1 MNARVPVAVVA
12 AMLWGFPAAAK
23 EGGTMETGANAWVV
37 DSGGVGPV
45 RLGRALPRTLLPVD
59 VGSRYFA
66 RYIAD
71 VQPAEGFEFDT
82 PPVRVF
88 LARGPFAR
96 KACSRTVEAA
106 PDAFRDA
113 AVRAARRG
121 AKVDLV
127 MVVGPG
133 PATAEGIGVGSRL
146 AALLGA
152 YPDLELNPV
161 PPTLGHDECMAMTR
175 RVPGVYFAFESC
187 EAARAGAPVVRV
199 DVWRNRLGCR

>member
-1 MNARVPVAVVA
+1 MNARVPAVVVA
-12 AMLWGFPAAAK
+12 AMLWGFPVVAK
-23 EGGTMETGANAWVV
+23 EGGAMEPVANAWIV

-45 RLGRALPRTLLPVD
+45 RLGHALPRALLPAG

-71 VQPAEGFEFDT
+71 FQPTEGFEFDT

-96 KACSRTVEAA
+96 KACSKTVEPA
-106 PDAFRDA
+106 PEAYRDA

-133 PATAEGIGVGSRL
+133 PATAEGIGVGTGL
-146 AALLGA
+146 AELRDA
-152 YPDLELNPV
+152 YRDLEVNPV
-161 PPTLGHDECMAMTR
+161 PPTLGRDECMAMTR
-175 RVPGVYFAFESC
+175 RLPGVYFAFESC
-187 EAARAGAPVVRV
+187 DAARAGSPVVRV
-199 DVWRNRLGCR
+199 DVWRDRPGCP